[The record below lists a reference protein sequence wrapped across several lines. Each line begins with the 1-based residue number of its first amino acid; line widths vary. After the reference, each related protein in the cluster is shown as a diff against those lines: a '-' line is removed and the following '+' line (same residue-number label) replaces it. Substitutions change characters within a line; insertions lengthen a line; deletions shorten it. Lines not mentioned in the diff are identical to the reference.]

1 MKPSMCLVLFIASM
15 AVMMSPV
22 SAQSGC
28 TNVLVSMAPCLG
40 FITQNTSSPSQQ
52 CCNQLA
58 HVVRFSS
65 ECLCLVLQGGG
76 SELGFHVNETQA
88 LALPKACHVQ
98 TPPAS
103 RCNGGSSVNSH
114 AGSSNTSEHGNGS
127 KTVRGDKSSSDGSFT
142 NFSFSLLAIL
152 STASYIIIFAI

>member
-103 RCNGGSSVNSH
+103 RCN
-114 AGSSNTSEHGNGS
+114 EHGNGS